1 MDKAIPHTL
10 GLDLVKQ
17 IEYFTKEALESFEE
31 DFIWLNEILETAKI
45 AFQTSEIQTL
55 PKTPS
60 AKKRKGK
67 KRKSDV
73 PSFIRRSSIFPKTAD
88 QSLNDS
94 YNAENVPPPRS
105 NATRATRNLRS
116 RQKADTNA
124 GISTCNTSVLRT
136 RNQRNASARNNT
148 YTEPELSP
156 TKEIPESPVQ
166 KLQEEQPP
174 QFDEPKEDTAQTKM
188 DVSEDLVTKE
198 TKQSSPVVAK
208 ILSPTEMEASPH
220 QSVIPSPAKPVENSE
235 VSATNSNPSECR
247 VNNNSFVIETPSEA
261 ESALSLPVISSPAKI
276 PTSDKP
282 EAMDTDSGVTSDDKE
297 QEKLHSENGEQSEAK
312 TSSEADTEPDTGRPS
327 SSSPLSGEEMNQP
340 PRTRTRTRKQQQ
352 SMPVV
357 QLPAP
362 CKESISSTTSAESN
376 EAPTRMTRSRMRTK
390 QPATT
395 KPALVPVAANPSS
408 ETCDS
413 AMTEDKPEEPRTRT
427 RTRLQ
432 KRKSDDL
439 EGKADSDTKRQ
450 CTESKPANEEKRC
463 SSRLSGKKSAAKES
477 PEDADAEN
485 SDLDDADVTR
495 TETWTAPSNLK
506 TPSNMS
512 SSRSF
517 LTMNSSYLSAN
528 RTPSQKSYTLYK
540 YIQQNNSFT
549 GSAQKSGTQ
558 SRLNLLSG
566 LGNIKS
572 LLKRNQTPIKGTPKI
587 GNNQEY
593 IEQRK
598 REFEEKRKKEQE
610 RLMKREELQ
619 KMKMEERKRKREERM
634 RKVAESRQLRETK
647 EQELKDKK
655 NKKLEEKLSVT
666 DRLREEKLREEREKL
681 RLRLKKQQEAEERR
695 NQEDEERAKKLRK
708 QEEENQRHQAMLQ
721 RKKEYE
727 EQERLRK
734 LAEEKRKL
742 EEQRERMLEAEKEKQ
757 NELERR
763 RKFEEERERERLRLK
778 EEREK
783 EANRIRAERE
793 QAQREKLRELEQERL
808 KYEQQEAEK
817 KELRD
822 QYIAKILNPPST
834 VNSVAV
840 APLLSSS
847 SAYQKEVAKP
857 VGENTSLNT
866 SNKATSNHD
875 SYQMTPK
882 RGSYNNYDITELK
895 SDDST
900 DEEDGPRK
908 PIPKWAQGPELK
920 ISLLKQFYNP
930 PNLDE
935 IFLPIELPDL
945 NELFVKKK
953 SRFNR
958 RTSSAVWDS
967 PMLKSH
973 IPVFN

>member
-17 IEYFTKEALESFEE
+17 VEYFTKETLESFEE
-31 DFIWLNEILETAKI
+31 DFIWLDEILKTAKI

-73 PSFIRRSSIFPKTAD
+73 PSFIRRSSVFPKSAD

-94 YNAENVPPPRS
+94 YNAENVPPPRL

-124 GISTCNTSVLRT
+124 DISTCNTSVLRT

-166 KLQEEQPP
+166 KQQEQPP
-174 QFDEPKEDTAQTKM
+174 QLDEPKEDTAETKM

-198 TKQSSPVVAK
+198 TEQSSPVVDK
-208 ILSPTEMEASPH
+208 VLSPTEMEASPH
-220 QSVIPSPAKPVENSE
+220 PSVIPSPAKPAESSE
-235 VSATNSNPSECR
+235 VSAANSNPSECR

-261 ESALSLPVISSPAKI
+261 ESALSLPVILSPAKI

-297 QEKLHSENGEQSEAK
+297 QEKPQSENSEQSEAK

-327 SSSPLSGEEMNQP
+327 SSSPSSDGEMNQP
-340 PRTRTRTRKQQQ
+340 PRTRTRTRKQQP
-352 SMPVV
+352 MPVV

-362 CKESISSTTSAESN
+362 CKESISSTTSAESS
-376 EAPTRMTRSRMRTK
+376 EAPARMTRSRMRTK

-395 KPALVPVAANPSS
+395 KPVLVPVAANPSS

-450 CTESKPANEEKRC
+450 CTESKPASEEKRR
-463 SSRLSGKKSAAKES
+463 SARLSGKKSTAKES

-485 SDLDDADVTR
+485 SDVDDADVTR
-495 TETWTAPSNLK
+495 TETWTVPSNLQ

-593 IEQRK
+593 LEQRK

-610 RLMKREELQ
+610 RLIKREELQ
-619 KMKMEERKRKREERM
+619 KIKMEERKRKREERM

-666 DRLREEKLREEREKL
+666 DRIREEKLREEREKL

-783 EANRIRAERE
+783 EAARVRAERE

-857 VGENTSLNT
+857 VGQNTSLNT

-882 RGSYNNYDITELK
+882 GGSCNNYDITELK